1 MPQLIETLRTEPD
14 GSIPLLALHMRRL
27 RASAELLGYVCP
39 VCDIGGALKRC
50 AQSLPGEIHR
60 LRLLLWRTGLYT
72 IETSPLPPQ
81 HAHLQVGISDTLLD
95 ADEPYLRH
103 KTTHRPVYTPAG
115 TWLAQHPDLF
125 DVLFFNQRGELCEGS
140 RSNVY
145 LRLADGKWYTPP
157 VESGLLP
164 GVQRSALLESGAVQE
179 RTLSRH
185 DLNTAQGIRLSNALR
200 GWFDVSLASA
210 RFVHTP

>member
-27 RASAELLGYVCP
+27 RASAEVLGYVCP

-72 IETSPLPPQ
+72 IEASPLPPQ
-81 HAHLQVGISDTLLD
+81 PARLLAALSATLLD

-103 KTTHRPVYTPAG
+103 KTTRRPLYAPAG
-115 TWLAQHPDLF
+115 DWLARHPDIF

-145 LRLADGKWYTPP
+145 LRLNDGNWYTPP
-157 VESGLLP
+157 VSSGLLP

-179 RTLSRH
+179 RVLNRQ
-185 DLNTAQGIRLSNALR
+185 DLDTAQAIRLSNALR
-200 GWFDVSLASA
+200 GWIDVSLASA
-210 RFVHTP
+210 RFEYTP